1 MIQISSMKTE
11 NIPDAINLWKMQ
23 FSKYCYCG
31 AFPNFMEGGY
41 EIMES
46 YIKEQIYRGNAI
58 AAKAD
63 NHIVGFMAWQYF
75 EFHNERTAFLP
86 VTGHAS
92 SLKDECRIYEEMYD
106 RAADMW
112 VSDNRFNHM
121 WMIYFDDHILKN
133 RLYDL
138 GFGAYVIDACQSTC
152 VSRPEIKSDYQ
163 IAFASEADA
172 DILTAFANDSNEYY
186 SRSPIFLK
194 RCKYTRDEIV
204 ELIHKECVL
213 IAWDDEKMIG
223 VMSFAVNQ
231 NFHLEH
237 LTTPDSACIKYIG
250 AYVHPE
256 YRNKGVGTALLREVF
271 AFCNEKGKPY
281 LHVSFESANSNA
293 IRFWPKHFKPAIRS
307 VRRTV
312 NKDGNTEL

>member
-41 EIMES
+41 EIIES

-121 WMIYFDDHILKN
+121 WMIYYDDHILKN

-138 GFGAYVIDACQSTC
+138 GFGAYVIDAC
-152 VSRPEIKSDYQ
+152 
-163 IAFASEADA
+163 
-172 DILTAFANDSNEYY
+172 
-186 SRSPIFLK
+186 
-194 RCKYTRDEIV
+194 
-204 ELIHKECVL
+204 
-213 IAWDDEKMIG
+213 
-223 VMSFAVNQ
+223 
-231 NFHLEH
+231 
-237 LTTPDSACIKYIG
+237 
-250 AYVHPE
+250 VHPE

-271 AFCNEKGKPY
+271 AFCNEKGKSY